1 MVKTVVARFF
11 VLCTTGGD
19 VVLVDGVFG
28 RQQGTCVS
36 CVRFVD
42 IYMRTLVLCWT
53 CAPVTHA
60 QTLQVV
66 FFRPPAFFWGKK
78 LNSFTSVPIH
88 GLICSKVSRGC
99 NSYNEHPP
107 GARALLLC
115 MCCL

>member
-42 IYMRTLVLCWT
+42 IFMRTLVLCWT
-53 CAPVTHA
+53 CAPITHA
-60 QTLQVV
+60 QMLEVV
-66 FFRPPAFFWGKK
+66 SGRLFFFGGR
-78 LNSFTSVPIH
+78 NSTP
-88 GLICSKVSRGC
+88 
-99 NSYNEHPP
+99 
-107 GARALLLC
+107 LLLYPSTV
-115 MCCL
+115 